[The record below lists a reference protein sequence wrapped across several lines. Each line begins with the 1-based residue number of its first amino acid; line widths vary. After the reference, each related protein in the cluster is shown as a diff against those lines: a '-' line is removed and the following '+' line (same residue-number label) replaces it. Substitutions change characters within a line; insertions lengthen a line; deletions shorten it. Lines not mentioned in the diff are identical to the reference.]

1 MMHKCVYHDSLSSVP
16 KLVNKQYTRLWTQ
29 CVYVAHHLFILTASL
44 FLIYMDT
51 LMRQIFDIVQKEK
64 RKQAWVPIARE
75 VWSLSQILI
84 IKL

>member
-1 MMHKCVYHDSLSSVP
+1 MDDTLHS
-16 KLVNKQYTRLWTQ
+16 
-29 CVYVAHHLFILTASL
+29 LTASL

-75 VWSLSQILI
+75 VWSIITESVCILI
-84 IKL
+84 LDLIHFFCKF